1 MSYDTT
7 LRSASDVYA
16 SSQTA
21 GHNVLKESL
30 AATINNAAA
39 CGQTCVIFSTKLT
52 DDIMKELEDNGY
64 TVTVSGVNTIYAPQ
78 YIISW
83 KPQEKKESEGI

>member
-16 SSQTA
+16 SSQ
-21 GHNVLKESL
+21 GHDVLKESL

-52 DDIMKELEDNGY
+52 DAIMKELQDNGY

-83 KPQEKKESEGI
+83 KPQEKKESEDI

>member
-7 LRSASDVYA
+7 LISASDVYA

-21 GHNVLKESL
+21 EHDVLKESL
-30 AATINNAAA
+30 AAVINTAAA

-52 DDIMKELEDNGY
+52 DAIMKELKDNGY